1 MSAENG
7 SQEGRPRLAPLADPR
22 GRAAEAYRT
31 LSVNIRFGRFE
42 QPPRTILFTSATA
55 DDGAST
61 TVANVAVAAAQ
72 ANASVVVVDADL
84 RRPGLHEIFG
94 IANATGLTTLSDGM
108 TDTPAQSTGIE
119 RLRVVTSGPATA
131 SPAELLSSER
141 LLHLL
146 ARLRADADLVL
157 VTAPPVTAGA
167 DASLLAVRV
176 DGVVLVVDAHRTRRQ
191 DAHRAKTQL
200 ERVNARILGVV
211 LTNAS
216 GMD

>member
-7 SQEGRPRLAPLADPR
+7 SPKGATRLAVIADPL

-42 QPPRTILFTSATA
+42 QPAQTILFTSATA
-55 DDGAST
+55 DDDSST

-94 IANATGLTTLSDGM
+94 IANTTGLTTLSDGM
-108 TDTPAQSTGIE
+108 TDVPTQPTAIE
-119 RLRVVTSGPATA
+119 RLRVITSGPPTA

-141 LLHLL
+141 LLLLL
-146 ARLRADADLVL
+146 ARLRTEADLVL
-157 VTAPPVTAGA
+157 VAAAPVTVAA

-176 DGVVLVVDAHRTRRQ
+176 DGVVLVVDAQRTRRQ
-191 DAHRAKTQL
+191 DARRARAQL
-200 ERVNARILGVV
+200 DRVNARILGVV
-211 LTNAS
+211 LSNAS
-216 GMD
+216 DTE